1 MPNIRVEA
9 LRDGRLVIWDLDDAR
24 ELYNES
30 YYGKPMG
37 IPKPEEKFNA
47 PLILDP
53 VEGTY
58 LKEKGVIKVYGEGME
73 LSLDEIKK
81 SSRRLHERF
90 DEKYRVY
97 SDLRDKG
104 WIVTPGIKYGC
115 DFAVYRHGPGIDHA
129 PYIIQ
134 IMVEGENLTATEIIK
149 AGRLATT
156 VRKKFIIALVQDE
169 ISYLGF
175 EWWRA

>member
-1 MPNIRVEA
+1 MPPIQVEA
-9 LRDGRLVIWDLDDAR
+9 LGDGRLLVWNLDDAR
-24 ELYNES
+24 RLYNTS
-30 YYGKPMG
+30 YYGKPLG
-37 IPKPEEKFNA
+37 IPKPEEDFNA

-53 VEGTY
+53 VEGAY
-58 LKEKGVIKVYGEGME
+58 LKERDIIQINSEEGDVT
-73 LSLDEIKK
+73 LDELIE
-81 SSRRLHERF
+81 SSRLTHERF
-90 DEKYRVY
+90 EEKYRVY
-97 SDLRDKG
+97 RDLRDKG

-134 IMVEGENLTATEIIK
+134 IMVEGEHITATEIVK

-156 VRKKFIIALVQDE
+156 VRKKFIMVLVEDD
-169 ISYLGF
+169 ITYLKF